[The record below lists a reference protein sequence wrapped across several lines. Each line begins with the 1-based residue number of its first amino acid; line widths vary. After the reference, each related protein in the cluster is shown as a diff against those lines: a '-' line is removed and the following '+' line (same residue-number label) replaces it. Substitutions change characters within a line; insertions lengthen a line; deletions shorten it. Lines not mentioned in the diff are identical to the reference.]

1 MPALV
6 TPLHSG
12 RFPFPIDFSLVR
24 TIGIFFSFHNRLHS
38 RSWLTASHRNHVN
51 LTMFPKQFTVLSVK
65 LLAMLYHK
73 VVATKL
79 QHPENSDSAGAEDR
93 DKVEI
98 RHLQPCLCQQ
108 PLYLARHR
116 QGKRAIARRTQP
128 GEIVPSL
135 SVIFIR
141 ASLSYHPRGS
151 RRRATGWYE
160 TEGFDTLDLQEARAL
175 LKKLAPES

>member
-51 LTMFPKQFTVLSVK
+51 STMFPKQVTVLSVK

-79 QHPENSDSAGAEDR
+79 QHPGNSDR
-93 DKVEI
+93 
-98 RHLQPCLCQQ
+98 
-108 PLYLARHR
+108 
-116 QGKRAIARRTQP
+116 
-128 GEIVPSL
+128 
-135 SVIFIR
+135 
-141 ASLSYHPRGS
+141 
-151 RRRATGWYE
+151 
-160 TEGFDTLDLQEARAL
+160 TEGFDTLELQEARAL
-175 LKKLAPES
+175 LKELAPES